1 MKASLGSG
9 CPLSS
14 KLDAKKDCT
23 DGMAGATGTESL
35 MCRCEAASR
44 YHVTHASGISKIPRL
59 PQASMS
65 FSCKAPASRTQQ
77 LLRVLKSCHVSL
89 QRCPRMD
96 VNWVIE
102 RLPVTHLG
110 RLNALGLRS
119 ENTIFHHHERACV
132 PAHVHETSM
141 SASSMHHPV
150 CVKTLQ
156 HIMMHPRMAQ
166 FTSLGTN
173 KVR

>member
-1 MKASLGSG
+1 MRASLGSG

-35 MCRCEAASR
+35 TCRCEAASR

-59 PQASMS
+59 PQASVS
-65 FSCKAPASRTQQ
+65 FSCKAPAYRSQQ
-77 LLRVLKSCHVSL
+77 ILLVLDLPFFVPKVSK
-89 QRCPRMD
+89 MD

-119 ENTIFHHHERACV
+119 ENTIFHHHERE
-132 PAHVHETSM
+132 PAS
-141 SASSMHHPV
+141 
-150 CVKTLQ
+150 Q
-156 HIMMHPRMAQ
+156 RM
-166 FTSLGTN
+166 FTSFRCRLHPCIIQS
-173 KVR
+173 V